1 MATLVYSDKCQYCA
15 QVIRSIQENPA
26 LLHIVKFHNVMT
38 QGVPSRQITRVPTIV
53 THDGK
58 ILVGTE
64 VKAWIESMITHQDVE
79 ASMAFGPA
87 ATMLEGDN
95 DEDVGDFFDLNN
107 YGAEL
112 KPYMSKELEERINR
126 KVQDAYSSYQNQK

>member
-15 QVIRSIQENPA
+15 QVIRLIQENPA
-26 LLHIVKFHNVMT
+26 LLHVIKFHNVT
-38 QGVPSRQITRVPTIV
+38 TLGVPSRQITRVPTIV

-64 VKAWIESMITHQDVE
+64 VKAWIESMIINQDVD

-87 ATMLEGDN
+87 TTSLDGN
-95 DEDVGDFFDLNN
+95 DDDVGDFFDLNN

-112 KPYMSKELEERINR
+112 KPYMTKDLEERVNR